1 MKNNLLYFLAF
12 VFLLSACRGDETP
25 INTQV
30 ATFQYDGENST
41 APLLET
47 GEHILAARFSA
58 SATAAYVGQTLDRI
72 EFFLQE
78 VPAELELRVYGESAT
93 GSPGDLLWSA
103 DLSGDL
109 RANSWNG
116 HLISSPIAISG
127 EDIWISIRVFHNSP
141 TSSVGCDS
149 GPANNNG
156 DWILHDT
163 ANSWTSFRSF
173 TNNDADINWNI
184 RGFVD

>member
-1 MKNNLLYFLAF
+1 MKNKLFYFLAF
-12 VFLLSACRGDETP
+12 LLLFSACKEDEEP
-25 INTQV
+25 VGQQV
-30 ATFQYDGENST
+30 ATFQYDGENNT

-47 GEHILAARFSA
+47 GEHIMAARFPA
-58 SATAAYVGQTLDRI
+58 SATAAYVGRTLDRI
-72 EFFLQE
+72 EFYLRELPQ
-78 VPAELELRVYGESAT
+78 ELELRVYGESVT
-93 GSPGDLLWSA
+93 GSPGDLLWSQ

-116 HLISSPIAISG
+116 HVITSPIALTG
-127 EDIWISIRVFHNSP
+127 EDIWISIRVFHNAP
-141 TSSVGCDS
+141 TSSVGCDF

-163 ANSWTSFRSF
+163 ASNWTSFRDF
-173 TNNDADINWNI
+173 TNNDANINWNI